1 MSRKYDMFLTKPPNK
16 ATPTHL
22 KKHNEGLILSAIYTH
37 KSISRVQLARLTHL
51 SRPAVTELTHGL
63 LENTLIEEIGP
74 DRTLSKVGKRPTL
87 LAFNPDAYHMVAV
100 DLGGDGMSGAL
111 LDLRGRIIHQKSIS
125 SSSGAKSLDA
135 LYELIAGLVK
145 QSTCPL
151 LGIAVGTP
159 GIVDTQTGIV
169 HFAANLNWNEV
180 PLVSLL
186 SERFRLP
193 VHIGN
198 DTSLA
203 ALGERHFGLGQ
214 GIDDLFVIT
223 LGTGVGSGIIIDGH
237 IAWGSAHGAG
247 EIGHIPIA
255 GSNDLCACGR
265 RGCLETVVSGW
276 AIARRAQQIAREHPE
291 SLLNQAADGD
301 RITVLAVRRAAEQG
315 DAQAMALIEQ
325 VSFTLGL
332 ALTTVIHLLNPR
344 RIILGGN
351 LIHMGDLFIDHVR
364 RTVQERALS
373 QLADQTDIVLSN
385 LGDKTVLLGAGALLL
400 ERELGLWQSHL

>member
-1 MSRKYDMFLTKPPNK
+1 VIYAHK
-16 ATPTHL
+16 A
-22 KKHNEGLILSAIYTH
+22 
-37 KSISRVQLARLTHL
+37 ISRVQLARLTHL

-63 LENTLIEEIGP
+63 LENNLIEAIGP
-74 DRTLSKVGKRPTL
+74 DRTSSRVGKRPTL
-87 LAFNPDAYHMVAV
+87 LAFNPDAYHMVAL
-100 DLGGDGMSGAL
+100 DLGGDRMVGAL
-111 LDLRGRIIHQKSIS
+111 LDLRGQIIQQKSFS
-125 SSSGAKSLDA
+125 TSPGVKSLDS
-135 LYELIAGLVK
+135 LCTLIAGLVK
-145 QSTCPL
+145 QPTCPL

-169 HFAANLNWNEV
+169 HFAANLNWTEV

-193 VHIGN
+193 VHIEN

-214 GIDDLFVIT
+214 GIDDLVVIT
-223 LGTGVGSGIIIDGH
+223 LGTGVGSGIIVDGRM
-237 IAWGSAHGAG
+237 AWGSAHGAG

-255 GSNDLCACGR
+255 GSNDVCACGR

-276 AIARRAQQIAREHPE
+276 AIAWRAQQIAREHPE
-291 SLLNQAADGD
+291 SLLNQAASAADGD
-301 RITVLAVRRAAEQG
+301 GTTVLSVGRAAEQG
-315 DAQAMALIEQ
+315 DAQAIALIEQ
-325 VSFTLGL
+325 VGSTLGL

-351 LIHMGDLFIDHVR
+351 LARMGDRFIDHVR
-364 RTVQERALS
+364 RTVQERALP
-373 QLADQTDIVLSN
+373 QLADQTDIVLSD

-400 ERELGLWQSHL
+400 ERELGLWQSHS

>member
-1 MSRKYDMFLTKPPNK
+1 MLLTQPPNK
-16 ATPTHL
+16 ATPTHV
-22 KKHNEGLILSAIYTH
+22 KKHNEGLILSAIYARQ
-37 KSISRVQLARLTHL
+37 SISRVQLARLTHL

-63 LENTLIEEIGP
+63 LENGLINEIGP
-74 DRTLSKVGKRPTL
+74 DRTIIKVGKRPTL

-100 DLGGDGMSGAL
+100 DLGGATMFGAL
-111 LDLRGRIIHQKSIS
+111 LDLRGRIVAQQKSPLGGPS
-125 SSSGAKSLDA
+125 PAQSLAA
-135 LYELIAGLVK
+135 LHELIAGLVG
-145 QSTCPL
+145 QSTRPL

-159 GIVDTQTGIV
+159 GIVDTRTGIV
-169 HFAANLNWNEV
+169 HFAANLNWEEV
-180 PLVSLL
+180 PLVSWL

-193 VHIGN
+193 VHIEN

-203 ALGERHFGLGQ
+203 ALGEHHFGLGQ

-223 LGTGVGSGIIIDGH
+223 LGTGIGAGMIVGGH
-237 IAWGSAHGAG
+237 MVWGSARGAG

-255 GSNDLCACGR
+255 DSDDRCVCGR

-291 SLLNQAADGD
+291 SLLNRVAGGEA
-301 RITVLAVRRAAEQG
+301 ITVLTVQHAAELG
-315 DAQAMALIEQ
+315 DVHAMALIERMG
-325 VSFTLGL
+325 VTLGL
-332 ALTTVIHLLNPR
+332 ALATVIHLVNPR

-351 LIHMGDLFIDHVR
+351 LIRLGDLFIDRVR
-364 RTVQERALS
+364 RTVHERALP

-385 LGDKTVLLGAGALLL
+385 LDDKTVLLGAGALLL